1 MAGLKVFISSTCYDL
16 SVVRSQIRMFVQD
29 FGHEPVMSEY
39 NDVLYDY
46 RYHTHKNCVDEVS
59 ACDMLVLFIGSRFGG
74 KAIPSLKDQLDLDKL
89 KEVSRNCDFLSDSDS
104 ISITQV
110 EVLKAVELG
119 MPIFVFVESGVWHDH
134 ALYEKN
140 KGKPFLKK
148 IDFPSIQK
156 KETATY
162 IFEFINF
169 LRLRSTGNSLYP
181 FSRLGDIE
189 DTLRRQWA
197 SLFQRLLIED
207 RERGLTARKVDDLSE
222 RFDDLKAA
230 ILATQGPEATVVAR
244 AVVKFRKLI
253 SFGYSLVGPEIK
265 ELLKSNLPW
274 GSFLV
279 GQNIKFIS
287 TEDFLEKYPDFSAR
301 RRIYG
306 VLWFSDDTCI
316 SLHVPL
322 EDFIED
328 WSDFMTQSEEVKKIV
343 IDSLF
348 EIGVSP
354 MMGPIS
360 PRRSVEHFFSAYR
373 VQSMATVN

>member
-39 NDVLYDY
+39 NDVLYDF
-46 RYHTHKNCVDEVS
+46 RYHTHKSCVDEVS
-59 ACDMLVLFIGSRFGG
+59 NCDMLVLIIGSRFGG
-74 KAIPSLKDQLDLDKL
+74 KAIPSLRDDLDFKRL
-89 KEVSRNCDFLSDSDS
+89 GEASRNTEFLHDADS

-119 MPIFVFVESGVWHDH
+119 LPLFVFVESGVWHDH

-148 IDFPSIQK
+148 IEFPSIQK
-156 KETATY
+156 KETAVY

-169 LRLRSTGNSLYP
+169 LRLRSAGNSIYP

-207 RERGLTARKVDDLSE
+207 RERGLTSRKVDDLSE
-222 RFDDLKAA
+222 RLDDLKAA
-230 ILATQGPEATVVAR
+230 ILASQGPEATMVAR

-253 SFGYSLVGPEIK
+253 SFGYALAGMEIR
-265 ELLKSNLPW
+265 ELLESDLSWP
-274 GSFLV
+274 SFLAS
-279 GQNIKFIS
+279 QNIKYVSF
-287 TEDFLEKYPDFSAR
+287 EELVERYPDFPAR

-306 VLWFSDDTCI
+306 ALWFSDDTCI
-316 SLHVPL
+316 ILYVPI
-322 EDFIED
+322 DVFVED
-328 WSDFMTQSEEVKKIV
+328 WQDFMRLTSEVKKIV
-343 IDSLF
+343 MDSLF
-348 EIGVSP
+348 EIGV
-354 MMGPIS
+354 GPLIGNIS
-360 PRRSVEHFFSAYR
+360 PRRSPEQFSNPYR
-373 VQSMATVN
+373 VQSVSYTG

>member
-1 MAGLKVFISSTCYDL
+1 MAGLKIFISSTCYDL

-46 RYHTHKNCVDEVS
+46 RHHTHKSCVDEV
-59 ACDMLVLFIGSRFGG
+59 AGCDMLVLIIGSRFGG
-74 KAIPSLKDQLDLDKL
+74 KAIPSLKDHLDFEKL
-89 KEVSRNCDFLSDSDS
+89 EKISRNADFLKNSDS
-104 ISITQV
+104 ISVTQV
-110 EVLKAVELG
+110 EVLRAVEIG

-140 KGKPFLKK
+140 KGKSFLKR

-189 DTLRRQWA
+189 ETLRRQWA

-222 RFDDLKAA
+222 KFDDLKAA

-244 AVVKFRKLI
+244 AVVKFRRLI
-253 SFGYSLVGPEIK
+253 SFGFSLVGNEIK
-265 ELLKSNLPW
+265 GLLSSNLSW
-274 GSFLV
+274 EAFLAQ
-279 GQNIKFIS
+279 QNIKLI
-287 TEDFLEKYPDFSAR
+287 TPEDFLEKYPEFPVR
-301 RRIYG
+301 RRIYS
-306 VLWFSDDTCI
+306 VLCFPDDTYI
-316 SLHVPL
+316 TMHLSLDGVV
-322 EDFIED
+322 DD
-328 WSDFMTQSEEVKKIV
+328 WQDFMGQSDGVKKIV

-348 EIGVSP
+348 EMGVHP
-354 MMGPIS
+354 MMGAMS
-360 PRRSVEHFFSAYR
+360 QRRPLEHFFNMYR
-373 VQSMATVN
+373 VHSTTVHG